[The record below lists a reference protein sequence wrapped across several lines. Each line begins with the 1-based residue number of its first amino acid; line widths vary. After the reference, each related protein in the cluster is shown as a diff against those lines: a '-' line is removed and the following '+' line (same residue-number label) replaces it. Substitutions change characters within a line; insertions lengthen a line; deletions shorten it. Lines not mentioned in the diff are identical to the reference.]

1 MTGFELLLLLAFG
14 VLLLLGAQADSARW
28 EREHNELKKMKGQ
41 TLRRKTDGA
50 K

>member
-28 EREHNELKKMKGQ
+28 ERELNELDKQERQNM
-41 TLRRKTDGA
+41 RRKTDGA

>member
-14 VLLLLGAQADSARW
+14 VLLLLGAQADSAHW
-28 EREHNELKKMKGQ
+28 EREHNELKEMEGQ
-41 TLRRKTDGA
+41 QRRKTDGA